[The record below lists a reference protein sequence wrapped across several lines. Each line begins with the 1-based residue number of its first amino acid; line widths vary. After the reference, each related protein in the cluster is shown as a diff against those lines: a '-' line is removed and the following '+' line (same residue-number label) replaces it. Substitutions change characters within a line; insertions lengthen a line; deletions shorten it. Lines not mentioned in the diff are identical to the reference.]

1 MKKNSKFIWIK
12 ISFFAAAFCLLSG
25 CASDQERLEKEEA
38 YRTIGIRAMEDGN
51 YEEAMEA
58 FNNALGQ
65 TKKLGAL
72 EMDICYYKAAAQF
85 ASGNLTDAVET
96 YDALLES
103 DSKNSDAYF
112 LRGCVYL
119 NMNEVAKAKEDFEK
133 AIEYAQTDEIY
144 LAVNNSLVG
153 AGYEAEG
160 KAYIEEALEKK
171 AGRVAQNYTVK
182 GKIYYLQEDYKNAEE
197 ALLTAVEKGDVEANL
212 TLAQTYEAMGE
223 EQKAESCID
232 AYIKVNPESSVAYN
246 QLGCS
251 EMQEKNYKEAVS
263 YFLKGLE
270 LDNVTNE
277 QELRSNLIAAYEYN
291 GEFEKAAEQMETYTK
306 DYPKDAAAAKEYLFL
321 SRNKGEEKEKK

>member
-1 MKKNSKFIWIK
+1 MRKNNKFVWIK
-12 ISFFAAAFCLLSG
+12 VTFLAAAVFLFAG
-25 CASDQERLEKEEA
+25 CASDKERLEKEEA
-38 YRTIGIRAMEDGN
+38 YRKIGIRAMEDGN

-85 ASGNLTDAVET
+85 ASGNFTDAVET
-96 YDALLES
+96 YNALLES
-103 DSKNSDAYF
+103 DDKNSDAYF

-119 NMNEVAKAKEDFEK
+119 NMNEIAKAKEDFEE
-133 AIEYAQTDEIY
+133 AIEYAENDEIY
-144 LAVNNSLVG
+144 LAINNSLTG

-197 ALLTAVEKGDVEANL
+197 ALLAAIEKGDVEANL
-212 TLAQTYEAMGE
+212 SLAQTYEAMGE
-223 EQKAESCID
+223 EEKAESCID
-232 AYIKVNPESSVAYN
+232 AYVKLNPKSSVAYN
-246 QLGCS
+246 QLGRKA
-251 EMQEKNYKEAVS
+251 MQDKNYKEAVS
-263 YFLKGLE
+263 NFLKGLE

-291 GEFEKAAEQMETYTK
+291 GEFEKAREQMEAYTK
-306 DYPKDAAAAKEYLFL
+306 DYPKDASAAKEYLFL
-321 SRNKGEEKEKK
+321 SRNKDKETDKE

>member
-1 MKKNSKFIWIK
+1 MKLTLL
-12 ISFFAAAFCLLSG
+12 AAAVLLLSG
-25 CASDQERLEKEEA
+25 CTSDKDRLEKEEA
-38 YRTIGIRAMEDGN
+38 YRKIGIRAMEDGN

-72 EMDICYYKAAAQF
+72 EIDICYYKAAAQF
-85 ASGNLTDAVET
+85 ASGNLSDAVET
-96 YDALLES
+96 YGALLES
-103 DSKNSDAYF
+103 DSENSDAYF

-119 NMNEVAKAKEDFEK
+119 NMNEIAKAKEDFEE
-133 AIEYAQTDEIY
+133 AIQYAENDEIY
-144 LAVNNSLVG
+144 LVIYNSLMG

-171 AGRVAQNYTVK
+171 AGRVAQNHTVK

-197 ALLTAVEKGDVEANL
+197 ALLTAIEKGDVEANL
-212 TLAQTYEAMGE
+212 SLAQTYEALGE

-232 AYIKVNPESSVAYN
+232 AYVKVNPNSSVAYN
-246 QLGCS
+246 QLGCKA
-251 EMQEKNYKEAVS
+251 MKEKNYDRAVS
-263 YFLKGLE
+263 YFTKGLE
-270 LDNVTNE
+270 LDTVTNE

-291 GEFEKAAEQMETYTK
+291 GEFEKAKEQMEAYTK

-321 SRNKGEEKEKK
+321 SRNKGEETGEE